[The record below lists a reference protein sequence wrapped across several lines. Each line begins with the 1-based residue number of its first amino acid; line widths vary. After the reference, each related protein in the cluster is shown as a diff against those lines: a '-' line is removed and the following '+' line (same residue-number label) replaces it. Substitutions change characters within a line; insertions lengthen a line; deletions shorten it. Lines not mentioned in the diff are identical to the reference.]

1 MQRRDFLKLTG
12 SAAIAA
18 GGILPESERLDAE
31 AQTGQPPVINAHAF
45 YVSPAGNDRNPGTE
59 GQPFATLSRAQ
70 QAVRLASRT
79 APTFVWIRE
88 GTYYLDASL
97 TFGPQDSGTA
107 NTPVIYAA
115 RPGETVVLSG
125 GRALSCNW
133 TAYKGGIMKTPVPSG
148 LDFTQLFVNGKR
160 QVRARYPKYDSSQP
174 GKSGYLQA
182 AGPIP
187 QDAQDPFAGPD
198 ADMTFSGEAP
208 RGVQFD
214 PATFTSKRWAHPEEA
229 EIHIFQEAYWGNLQW
244 RLKGIDHETHS
255 IWFGEG
261 GQQIGAKWDKNPA
274 RVGSRSRYFIENVF
288 EELDS
293 PGEWF
298 LDKRTNILYYYP
310 EPGIDLKTALVE
322 VPCLEHIIHFA
333 GTQAEPVKNITI
345 KGIRFAHTLSTYM
358 CRYDVPSLSD
368 WSIHRG
374 GAVFAEGTRQCSIQ
388 DCWFDAVGGNA
399 VFVNNYNREFSVTG
413 CKFTETGDSA
423 MCFVG
428 DLAQTNGAQRAFP
441 YECQASNNLVHDCG
455 VYGKQIA
462 GVYISRAKR
471 IIASHNLIYN
481 MPRAAICIG
490 DSTWGGHVIE
500 FNHTHETVLETSDHG
515 PFNAWGRD
523 RAWSL
528 AQSHG
533 PYTADR
539 GIDAYDVLVDAM
551 EPVIVRNNFFDE
563 KSGWGLDLD
572 DGASNYKIYNN
583 ISIGGVSFKWREGAY
598 REVHNNIWYK
608 SRVAP
613 CFHVGNNYNHDRYY
627 NNITVMDSSDM
638 PWPAGRPWWPQMFLS
653 VIGPPAVGPWFDEVD
668 HNVFYAEKSEFQVVV
683 DQLRSEDGKRNPR
696 RYKLAEWQ
704 ALGWDKNSLFAD
716 PLFIDPANRDFRLRP
731 ESPALKLGFTNFE
744 MGKWG
749 LTGEF
754 PEKWL
759 SEDPSVAPRRRSQ
772 K

>member
-1 MQRRDFLKLTG
+1 MLT
-12 SAAIAA
+12 SSVAVAA
-18 GGILPESERLDAE
+18 GVSLPEVGLASATAE
-31 AQTGQPPVINAHAF
+31 EAPATNTSVFH
-45 YVSPAGNDRNPGTE
+45 VSPQGNDRNPGTASR
-59 GQPFATLSRAQ
+59 PFATPGRAQ
-70 QAVRLASRT
+70 RAVRQVDRRV
-79 APTFVWIRE
+79 PIQVWLHQ
-88 GTYYLDASL
+88 GTYYLDSPV
-97 TFGPQDSGTA
+97 TFEPQDSGTPES
-107 NTPVIYAA
+107 PVTWSAWQD
-115 RPGETVVLSG
+115 EMVTLSG
-125 GRALSCNW
+125 GQRLNCQW
-133 TAYKGGIMKTPVPSG
+133 TPHANGVFKTAVTEK
-148 LDFTQLFVNGKR
+148 LDFSQLFVNGKR
-160 QVRARYPKYDSSQP
+160 KIRARYPNYDPSQP

-182 AGPIP
+182 AGSIP

-198 ADMTFSGEAP
+198 ADMTFSAEAP

-214 PATFTSKRWAHPEEA
+214 PATFTSKRWTHPEEA

-244 RLKGIDHETHS
+244 RLNGIDPETHS

-274 RVGSRSRYFIENVF
+274 RVGGRSRYFIENIF

-298 LDKRTNILYYYP
+298 LDKRMNILYYYP
-310 EPGIDLKTALVE
+310 EAGIDLKTALVE
-322 VPCLEHIIHFA
+322 VPRLEHIIHFA
-333 GTQAEPVKNITI
+333 GTQAQPVKNITL
-345 KGIRFAHTLSTYM
+345 KGIRFAHSLSTYL

-374 GAVFAEGTRQCSIQ
+374 GTVFAEGTRQCSIQ

-428 DLAQTNGAQRAFP
+428 DLAQTNGAQRQFP

-455 VYGKQIA
+455 VFGKQIA

-471 IIASHNLIYN
+471 ITVSHNLIYN
-481 MPRAAICIG
+481 MPRAAICVG

-500 FNHTHETVLETSDHG
+500 FNHTHDTVLETSDHG

-598 REVHNNIWYK
+598 REVHNNVWYK

-627 NNITVMDSSDM
+627 NNITVMDSSDTQ
-638 PWPAGRPWWPQMFLS
+638 WPAGWPWWPQMFLS
-653 VIGPPAVGPWFDEVD
+653 VIAPPAVGPWFEEVD
-668 HNVFYAEKSEFQVVV
+668 HNIFYAESGEFQVVV
-683 DQLRSEDGKRNPR
+683 DQLRSEGGKRNPR
-696 RYKLAEWQ
+696 RYKLTDWQ
-704 ALGWDKNSLFAD
+704 ELGWDKNSLFTD
-716 PLFIDPANRDFRLRP
+716 PLFVDPAKHDFRVRP

-744 MGKWG
+744 MGRWG
-749 LTGEF
+749 LTEKF
-754 PEKWL
+754 PTIWL
-759 SEDPSVAPRRRSQ
+759 SEDPGVSRRGRSQ

>member
-1 MQRRDFLKLTG
+1 MQRRDFLKLTS
-12 SAAIAA
+12 SAAVAV
-18 GGILPESERLDAE
+18 GVSLPEVGLASASAE
-31 AQTGQPPVINAHAF
+31 EAPAPNTNVFH
-45 YVSPAGNDRNPGTE
+45 VSPQGNDRNPGTASR
-59 GQPFATLSRAQ
+59 PFATPERAQ
-70 QAVRLASRT
+70 QAVRKVDRRG
-79 APTFVWIRE
+79 PIQVWLHQ
-88 GTYYLDASL
+88 GTYYLDSPV
-97 TFGPQDSGTA
+97 TFEPQDSGTPEA
-107 NTPVIYAA
+107 PVTWSAWQDEIV
-115 RPGETVVLSG
+115 TLSG
-125 GRALSCNW
+125 GLRLNCQW
-133 TAYKGGIMKTPVPSG
+133 TPHANGIVKAAVTDNLTFS
-148 LDFTQLFVNGKR
+148 QLFVNGKR
-160 QVRARYPKYDSSQP
+160 KIRARYPNYDPSQP

-182 AGPIP
+182 AGPIA
-187 QDAQDPFAGPD
+187 QDAHDPFAGPD

-214 PATFTSKRWAHPEEA
+214 PATFTNKSWTHPEEA

-244 RLKGIDHETHS
+244 RLKGIDHEKHS

-274 RVGSRSRYFIENVF
+274 RVGGRSRYFIENVF

-298 LDKRTNILYYYP
+298 LDKRTNILYYYA
-310 EPGIDLKTALVE
+310 EPGVDLKTALIE
-322 VPCLEHIIHFA
+322 VPRLEQIIHFS
-333 GTQAEPVKNITI
+333 GTQNSPVTNIAI
-345 KGIRFAHTLSTYM
+345 KGIRFAHALSTYM
-358 CRYDVPSLSD
+358 SGYDVPSLSD

-374 GAVFAEGTRQCSIQ
+374 GTVFAEGTRQCSVQ
-388 DCWFDAVGGNA
+388 DCWFDAVGGNGI
-399 VFVNNYNREFSVTG
+399 FVNNYNREFSVKG

-471 IIASHNLIYN
+471 ITASHNLIYN

-500 FNHTHETVLETSDHG
+500 FNHTHDTVIETSDHG

-533 PYTADR
+533 PYTSDR

-551 EPVIVRNNFFDE
+551 EPVILRNNFFDE

-627 NNITVMDSSDM
+627 NNITVMDSSDVQ
-638 PWPAGRPWWPQMFLS
+638 WPAGSPWWPQMFLS
-653 VIGPPAVGPWFDEVD
+653 VIAPPAIGPWFDEVD
-668 HNVFYAEKSEFQVVV
+668 HNVFYAENGEFQVVV
-683 DQLRSEDGKRNPR
+683 DRLRSEGGKRSPR
-696 RYKLAEWQ
+696 RYELTEWQ
-704 ALGWDKNSLFAD
+704 TLGWDKNSLFAD
-716 PLFIDPANRDFRLRP
+716 PLFIDPANHDFRVRP
-731 ESPALKLGFTNFE
+731 DSPALKLGFTNFE

-749 LTGEF
+749 LTEEF

-759 SEDPSVAPRRRSQ
+759 SEDPSVAPQRRNQ

>member
-1 MQRRDFLKLTG
+1 MLTSG
-12 SAAIAA
+12 AAVAA
-18 GGILPESERLDAE
+18 GVSLPEVGLASAYSEE
-31 AQTGQPPVINAHAF
+31 APAPNTNVFH
-45 YVSPAGNDRNPGTE
+45 VSPQGNDRNPGTASR
-59 GQPFATLSRAQ
+59 PFATPERAQ
-70 QAVRLASRT
+70 RAVRMVDRRD
-79 APTFVWIRE
+79 PIQVWLHQ
-88 GTYYLDASL
+88 GTYYLDSPI
-97 TFGPQDSGTA
+97 TFEPQDSGTPEV
-107 NTPVIYAA
+107 PVKWSAWQDEI
-115 RPGETVVLSG
+115 VILSG
-125 GRALSCNW
+125 GLRLNCQW
-133 TAYKGGIMKTPVPSG
+133 TPHANGILKSAVTEK
-148 LDFTQLFVNGKR
+148 LDFSQLFVNGKR
-160 QVRARYPKYDSSQP
+160 KIRARYPNYDPSQP

-214 PATFTSKRWAHPEEA
+214 PATFTNKRWVHPEEA

-310 EPGIDLKTALVE
+310 EPGIDLKTSLVE
-322 VPCLEHIIHFA
+322 VPRLEHIIHFA
-333 GTQAEPVKNITI
+333 GTQAQPVKNITL
-345 KGIRFAHTLSTYM
+345 KGLRFAHTLSTYM
-358 CRYDVPSLSD
+358 CQYDVPSLSD

-374 GAVFAEGTRQCSIQ
+374 GTVFAEGTRQCSVE
-388 DCWFDAVGGNA
+388 DCWFDAVGGNGI
-399 VFVNNYNREFSVTG
+399 FVNNYNREFSVKG

-441 YECQASNNLVHDCG
+441 YECHASNNLVHDCG
-455 VYGKQIA
+455 VFGKQIA

-471 IIASHNLIYN
+471 ITASHNLIYN

-500 FNHTHETVLETSDHG
+500 FNHTHDTVLETSDHG

-551 EPVIVRNNFFDE
+551 EPVVVRNNFFDE

-598 REVHNNIWYK
+598 REVHNNIWYT

-638 PWPAGRPWWPQMFLS
+638 QWPAGGPWWPQMFLS
-653 VIGPPAVGPWFDEVD
+653 VIAPPAVGPWFDEVD
-668 HNVFYAEKSEFQVVV
+668 RNVFYAENGEFQVVV
-683 DQLRSEDGKRNPR
+683 DQLRSEGGKRNPR
-696 RYKLAEWQ
+696 RYELTEWQ

-716 PLFIDPANRDFRLRP
+716 PLFVDPANHDFRVRP

-749 LTGEF
+749 LTEEF

-759 SEDPSVAPRRRSQ
+759 SEGPGVAPRRRSQ